1 MTSRKS
7 EQTTGTATQAGVA
20 SNTVSIALMGVIL
33 LLFAAIYAGPFS
45 AMAQMWWGSDDYT
58 HGFLVPLISL
68 YIVWRA
74 GAELIETPASTAL
87 KSGALVMALSG
98 AMLVAGKAGS
108 VVVLEELSIPLMIAG
123 LVLVLAG
130 PLFLKALWFPI
141 AYLLF
146 MIKLFGEGSEK
157 FHWPFQL
164 LAADI
169 GVWAIQTLGI
179 PAYKEAQFIQLPN
192 ITLEVASACSGLR
205 FLVSIIAIG
214 VPLAWLT
221 QRSWPRRIGLVAF
234 AVLIA
239 ILANGARVALI
250 GVWAF
255 YGGKVVH
262 GPMHVL
268 QGMFVA
274 WIGFIALFAGVWFLS
289 RKDGEPDRGAQ
300 LKPAALACG
309 LLRKIS
315 STRKSAAALITASVL
330 LAATAVFYFS
340 YKAAPAPLSEPLSSL
355 PSRLG
360 DWTATDE
367 AADDYLKATGGS
379 DEFSRIYRK
388 DGTAFRVYVSYYDEQ
403 AQGREMV
410 NYRNSWTLHRSER
423 PVRVVTETGVSEV
436 NVALLKR
443 DNEKRFAM
451 FWYQM
456 DGRTFTD
463 RMKVKL
469 WTIWKAIAQRRTNG
483 AVVILSAPDPAEG
496 GVALLE
502 KEAADLAGRL
512 IPAAAELVNAK
523 TETESR

>member
-1 MTSRKS
+1 
-7 EQTTGTATQAGVA
+7 
-20 SNTVSIALMGVIL
+20 
-33 LLFAAIYAGPFS
+33 
-45 AMAQMWWGSDDYT
+45 
-58 HGFLVPLISL
+58 
-68 YIVWRA
+68 
-74 GAELIETPASTAL
+74 
-87 KSGALVMALSG
+87 
-98 AMLVAGKAGS
+98 
-108 VVVLEELSIPLMIAG
+108 MIAG

-169 GVWAIQTLGI
+169 GVWSIQALGI
-179 PAYKEAQFIQLPN
+179 PAFKEAQFIQLPN

-221 QRSWPRRIGLVAF
+221 QRTWARRIGLVAF

-255 YGGKVVH
+255 YGGAVVH
-262 GPMHVL
+262 GPMHVF

-289 RKDGEPDRGAQ
+289 RKDGEPERGAK
-300 LKPAALACG
+300 LKPSALASG
-309 LLRKIS
+309 LLGKIS
-315 STRKSAAALITASVL
+315 STRNSSAAFITASIL
-330 LAATAVFYFS
+330 LAATAVFYFA
-340 YKAAPAPLSEPLSSL
+340 YKTSPAPLSAPLSSL
-355 PSRLG
+355 PSTLG
-360 DWTATDE
+360 GWTATDE
-367 AADDYLKATGGS
+367 TADDYLKATGGS
-379 DEFSRIYRK
+379 DEFSRVYRK
-388 DGTAFRVYVSYYDEQ
+388 DGAAFRVYLSYYDEQ

-423 PVRVVTETGVSEV
+423 PVSVLAADGAAQV

-443 DNEKRFAM
+443 DNDKRFAM

-456 DGRTFTD
+456 DGRTFTN
-463 RMKVKL
+463 RLEVKL
-469 WTIWKAIAQRRTNG
+469 WTIWKALAQRRTNG
-483 AVVILSAPDPAEG
+483 AVVIISAPGPADG
-496 GVALLE
+496 DTALLE
-502 KEAADLAGRL
+502 RDAADLAGRL
-512 IPAAAELVNAK
+512 IPAAAQLVNSK
-523 TETESR
+523 Y